1 MSETNKTNSGLKY
14 SSTPQ
19 NINDKANDILEAIM
33 AYARLEF
40 DAPKLEIGEDG
51 DVFDAISSGV
61 NMLGEELKENVV
73 SNKEKEHLL
82 KEIHHRVKN
91 NMQIISSMLRLQ
103 FSKENDDRVV
113 GLIQDSQSRIHAMAL
128 VHEMLYST
136 ANFKQVQ
143 FDSYVRVLTKSI
155 FASYASSNHKIVL
168 NIDIDETLFFEIEK
182 IIPLGLMVNEIV
194 TNSLKYAFK
203 GDVGEINIQ
212 ATTVN
217 NKCSLLIYDNGKG
230 LSDGFDMED
239 DGSLGMQ
246 LIYLLAEQIGAEIT
260 QKNQGGLLYQISFET
275 I

>member
-1 MSETNKTNSGLKY
+1 MKFSVPEKISY
-14 SSTPQ
+14 
-19 NINDKANDILEAIM
+19 KANDILEAIM

-40 DAPKLEIGEDG
+40 ETPKLEIGEDG

-103 FSKENDDRVV
+103 FSKENDERVV

-128 VHEMLYST
+128 VHEMLYS
-136 ANFKQVQ
+136 ASNFKHVR
-143 FDSYVRVLTKSI
+143 FDEYVEILTKSL
-155 FASYASSNHKIVL
+155 FASYAPSNHKIDL
-168 NIDIDETLFFEIEK
+168 EIDIEKTLFFEIEK
-182 IIPLGLMVNEIV
+182 IIPLGLIVNEII

-203 GDVGEINIQ
+203 ENIGKINISARFSQ
-212 ATTVN
+212 
-217 NKCSLLIYDNGKG
+217 NKYVIKISDDGKG
-230 LSDGFDMED
+230 LSDGFNFED

-246 LIYLLAEQIGAEIT
+246 LIYLLAEQIDAEVEMSN
-260 QKNQGGLLYQISFET
+260 KGGLVYEISGEA
-275 I
+275 

>member
-1 MSETNKTNSGLKY
+1 MKFSAPEKISN
-14 SSTPQ
+14 
-19 NINDKANDILEAIM
+19 KANDILEAIM

-40 DAPKLEIGEDG
+40 ETPKLEIGEEG

-73 SNKEKEHLL
+73 SLKEKEHLL

-103 FSKENDDRVV
+103 FSKENDERVV
-113 GLIQDSQSRIHAMAL
+113 GLIQDSQNRIHAMAL

-136 ANFKQVQ
+136 ANFKHVR
-143 FDSYVRVLTKSI
+143 FDEYVEMLTKSL
-155 FASYASSNHKIVL
+155 FASYAPSNHQINLEV
-168 NIDIDETLFFEIEK
+168 NIEKTLFFEIEK
-182 IIPLGLMVNEIV
+182 IIPLGLIVNEII

-203 GDVGEINIQ
+203 EDVGEIKVLASFSENCYDI
-212 ATTVN
+212 
-217 NKCSLLIYDNGKG
+217 KISDNGKG
-230 LSDGFDMED
+230 LSDGFNFED

-246 LIYLLAEQIGAEIT
+246 LIYLLSEQIDAKVEMT
-260 QKNQGGLLYQISFET
+260 NKAGLRYQISGK